1 MTTLDNTQV
10 QSQAQVD
17 TRLAAAFPPGFLWG
31 SATASYQVEGAT
43 HEDGRSLSIWDQFAA
58 TPGKTFQGDT
68 GDIADD
74 HYHRMPQ
81 DVALMAE
88 LGLGAYRFSLAWPRI
103 LPQGRGLVNSP
114 GLDFYD
120 RLVDTLLAHGIKP
133 FATLYHWDL
142 PIALEEE
149 GGWVNRDTAYAFA
162 EYAEVT
168 ARRLGDRVEA
178 WITLNE
184 PWCSAFLGY
193 GIGVHAPGLQNRQA
207 AFDAGH
213 NLLLAHGLAVP
224 RIRASIRPGAQVGIT
239 LNFTPQYAADE
250 RPETLHAIERADA
263 FSNRWF
269 LDPIYRGSYPD
280 NLFSSFQV
288 NPPSV
293 QEGDFAIISAPIDFL
308 GVNYYSRSLMQS
320 KLTADSENHENSESG
335 GPHEG
340 AEAVRPFPAQFTRK
354 WAGKSIHRASPTS
367 WYAST
372 VSTPFPRFTSLKM
385 ARPSPTSGTG
395 KITSAIPCASST
407 CTRTSRRRPVP
418 SRQVCRYVATSSG
431 RCSTTLS
438 GEKAIASVSV
448 SSMSI
453 TPRSAAFSK
462 TAPSGIR
469 ASSLPIIGTSRGN
482 KQQQGAPRRP
492 PVPVR
497 GLASSRTSQQPS
509 RDRGNSPPIHQQVTH
524 DRGTRP
530 STNRSPTTEGTA
542 HAPTALP
549 RPREQPTRQQP
560 SRDRGNSPRA
570 NSPPAPAGTAHAPTA
585 LPRPREQPTHPPAT
599 RPPAR
604 GGPTIREA
612 AVALVEGSSIVGP
625 PLAGGLFLLYHDAS
639 HVP

>member
-1 MTTLDNTQV
+1 MTTLNNTQV

-31 SATASYQVEGAT
+31 SATASYQIEGAT

-103 LPQGRGLVNSP
+103 LPQGRGKVNSP

-142 PIALEEE
+142 PIALEEK

-250 RPETLHAIERADA
+250 RPETLRAIERADA

-280 NLFSSFQV
+280 NLFSGFQV
-288 NPPSV
+288 NPPPV
-293 QEGDFAIISAPIDFL
+293 QEGDFAIITAPIDFL

-320 KLTADSENHENSESG
+320 KLTSGSSGSENHENSESG
-335 GPHEG
+335 EHHEG
-340 AEAVRPFPAQFTRK
+340 AEAVRPVP
-354 WAGKSIHRASPTS
+354 GSIYTEMGWEVYPQGLSDLLVRLHRE
-367 WYAST
+367 Y
-372 VSTPFPRFTSLKM
+372 
-385 ARPSPTSGTG
+385 
-395 KITSAIPCASST
+395 AIPAL
-407 CTRTSRRRPVP
+407 
-418 SRQVCRYVATSSG
+418 YVTENGAAFADQWN
-431 RCSTTLS
+431 
-438 GEKAIASVSV
+438 GEDHVSDPLRVEYLHAHIQAQARAIAAGVPLRGYFVWSLLDNFEWGEGYSKRFGIVYV
-448 SSMSI
+448 DYPTQRRI
-453 TPRSAAFSK
+453 LKDSALWYKDFIA
-462 TAPSGIR
+462 AYHR
-469 ASSLPIIGTSRGN
+469 
-482 KQQQGAPRRP
+482 QQGK
-492 PVPVR
+492 
-497 GLASSRTSQQPS
+497 
-509 RDRGNSPPIHQQVTH
+509 
-524 DRGTRP
+524 
-530 STNRSPTTEGTA
+530 
-542 HAPTALP
+542 
-549 RPREQPTRQQP
+549 
-560 SRDRGNSPRA
+560 
-570 NSPPAPAGTAHAPTA
+570 
-585 LPRPREQPTHPPAT
+585 
-599 RPPAR
+599 
-604 GGPTIREA
+604 
-612 AVALVEGSSIVGP
+612 
-625 PLAGGLFLLYHDAS
+625 
-639 HVP
+639 

>member
-1 MTTLDNTQV
+1 MTTLNNTQV

-103 LPQGRGLVNSP
+103 LPQGRGKVNSP

-142 PIALEEE
+142 PIALEEK

-250 RPETLHAIERADA
+250 RPETLRAIERADA

-280 NLFSSFQV
+280 NLFSGFQV
-288 NPPSV
+288 NPPPV
-293 QEGDFAIISAPIDFL
+293 QDGDFAIITAPIDFL

-320 KLTADSENHENSESG
+320 KLTSGSSGSENHENSESG
-335 GPHEG
+335 DHHEG
-340 AEAVRPFPAQFTRK
+340 AEAVRPVP
-354 WAGKSIHRASPTS
+354 GSIYTEMGWEVYPQGLSDLLVRLHRE
-367 WYAST
+367 Y
-372 VSTPFPRFTSLKM
+372 
-385 ARPSPTSGTG
+385 
-395 KITSAIPCASST
+395 AIPAL
-407 CTRTSRRRPVP
+407 
-418 SRQVCRYVATSSG
+418 YVTENGAAFADQWN
-431 RCSTTLS
+431 
-438 GEKAIASVSV
+438 GEDHVSDPLRVEYLHAHIQAQARAIAAGVPLRGYFVWSLLDNFEWGEGYSKRFGIVYV
-448 SSMSI
+448 DYPTQRRI
-453 TPRSAAFSK
+453 LKDSALWYKDFIA
-462 TAPSGIR
+462 AYHR
-469 ASSLPIIGTSRGN
+469 
-482 KQQQGAPRRP
+482 QQGK
-492 PVPVR
+492 
-497 GLASSRTSQQPS
+497 
-509 RDRGNSPPIHQQVTH
+509 
-524 DRGTRP
+524 
-530 STNRSPTTEGTA
+530 
-542 HAPTALP
+542 
-549 RPREQPTRQQP
+549 
-560 SRDRGNSPRA
+560 
-570 NSPPAPAGTAHAPTA
+570 
-585 LPRPREQPTHPPAT
+585 
-599 RPPAR
+599 
-604 GGPTIREA
+604 
-612 AVALVEGSSIVGP
+612 
-625 PLAGGLFLLYHDAS
+625 
-639 HVP
+639 

>member
-1 MTTLDNTQV
+1 MTTLNNTQV

-103 LPQGRGLVNSP
+103 LPQGRGKVNSP

-142 PIALEEE
+142 PIALEEK

-250 RPETLHAIERADA
+250 RPETLRAIERADA

-280 NLFSSFQV
+280 NLFSGFQV
-288 NPPSV
+288 NPPPV
-293 QEGDFAIISAPIDFL
+293 QDGDFAIITAPIDFL

-320 KLTADSENHENSESG
+320 KLTSGSSGSENHENSESG
-335 GPHEG
+335 EHHEG
-340 AEAVRPFPAQFTRK
+340 AEAVRPVP
-354 WAGKSIHRASPTS
+354 GSIYTEMGWEVYPQGLSDLLVRLHRE
-367 WYAST
+367 Y
-372 VSTPFPRFTSLKM
+372 
-385 ARPSPTSGTG
+385 
-395 KITSAIPCASST
+395 AIPAL
-407 CTRTSRRRPVP
+407 
-418 SRQVCRYVATSSG
+418 YVTENGAAFADQWN
-431 RCSTTLS
+431 
-438 GEKAIASVSV
+438 GEDHVSDPLRVEYLHAHIQAQARAIAAGVPLRGYFVWSLLDNFEWGEGYSKRFGIVYV
-448 SSMSI
+448 DYPTQRRI
-453 TPRSAAFSK
+453 LKDSALWYKDFIA
-462 TAPSGIR
+462 AYHR
-469 ASSLPIIGTSRGN
+469 
-482 KQQQGAPRRP
+482 QQGK
-492 PVPVR
+492 
-497 GLASSRTSQQPS
+497 
-509 RDRGNSPPIHQQVTH
+509 
-524 DRGTRP
+524 
-530 STNRSPTTEGTA
+530 
-542 HAPTALP
+542 
-549 RPREQPTRQQP
+549 
-560 SRDRGNSPRA
+560 
-570 NSPPAPAGTAHAPTA
+570 
-585 LPRPREQPTHPPAT
+585 
-599 RPPAR
+599 
-604 GGPTIREA
+604 
-612 AVALVEGSSIVGP
+612 
-625 PLAGGLFLLYHDAS
+625 
-639 HVP
+639 